1 MYIKLD
7 SAQMLPYVFSMPK
20 KVMLIINPVTE
31 KSFFFP
37 ILVSGSMFLPPTT
50 VAGATLYSVAIYG
63 GLVLFS
69 MFLLYDTQK
78 VIKRA
83 EVVPMYGVQKYD
95 PINS

>member
-1 MYIKLD
+1 
-7 SAQMLPYVFSMPK
+7 
-20 KVMLIINPVTE
+20 
-31 KSFFFP
+31 
-37 ILVSGSMFLPPTT
+37 MFLPPST
-50 VAGATLYSVAIYG
+50 VAGATLYSVAVYG

-83 EVVPMYGVQKYD
+83 EITPVYGVQKYD

>member
-1 MYIKLD
+1 
-7 SAQMLPYVFSMPK
+7 
-20 KVMLIINPVTE
+20 
-31 KSFFFP
+31 
-37 ILVSGSMFLPPTT
+37 MFLPPTT

-83 EVVPMYGVQKYD
+83 ELVPAYGVQKYD